1 MHSEYGI
8 DKRQIAKA
16 FNRAAAHYDEVAI
29 LQRRVGEQLLER
41 LDWVKLS
48 PSVVLDVGTGTG
60 LQAAGLLNRYK
71 EARLIALDLAP
82 EMLHRAQQR
91 LKESVPQRLGRILK
105 MVWPPFHRHHYHFVC
120 GDAEGLPLANHSV
133 DLIFS
138 NLTLQWCPAPDTV
151 FAEFQRVLK
160 PGGLLTFTTFGPDT
174 LKELRAAWSEVDAYW
189 HVNPFMDMHDIGD
202 GLVRARFIKPVMD
215 VERYTL
221 TYPDVYKLMGDLKRL
236 GAQTVGS
243 GRQGRLMGRARQR
256 KMAQSYETWREGG
269 RLPASFEVVYGHAWS
284 TTLQRRTSEGSV
296 PISFHTPKDPSKNT

>member
-1 MHSEYGI
+1 MHPEYGI
-8 DKRQIAKA
+8 DKRRVANA

-41 LDWVKLS
+41 LDLVKLS
-48 PSVVLDVGTGTG
+48 PAVILDAGTGTG
-60 LQAAGLLNRYK
+60 LQAEGLLNRYG

-91 LKESVPQRLGRILK
+91 LKGSLPQMLGGILK
-105 MVWPPFHRHHYHFVC
+105 TVWPPFHRRYYHFVC
-120 GDAEGLPLANHSV
+120 GDAEGLPLANQSV

-138 NLTLQWCPAPDTV
+138 NLTLQWCSALDAA

-243 GRQGRLMGRARQR
+243 GRPGGLTGKARQR

-269 RLPASFEVVYGHAWS
+269 QLPASFEVVYGHAWK
-284 TTLQRRTSEGSV
+284 TTLQRHTPEGAV
-296 PISFHTPKDPSKNT
+296 PISFHAPKGRSKNI